1 MSIDLTAL
9 PIRAATPMP
18 QRAGGMQ
25 ASALGGAIL
34 QVDRMGDRWSFQF
47 ETPQMKL
54 EPDGRL
60 WQALFDQ
67 AEGAGAI
74 VRVKQPGFV
83 VGTPG
88 TPVVASNTAAGRSVP
103 LSGLTAGY
111 PVKAGQWLSI
121 IHAGRSYLDKV
132 VADVT
137 ASGGGTATVTLK
149 NLIRTPLSA
158 GDVVALAAPV
168 IEGVISG
175 DYNAPWPSNRLAAF
189 SFTVTEVR

>member
-18 QRAGGMQ
+18 YRAGGVQ

-47 ETPQMKL
+47 ETPMMQL
-54 EPDGRL
+54 EPDGRQ

-67 AEGAGAI
+67 AERAGAI
-74 VRVKQPGFV
+74 VRVVQPGFV
-83 VGTPG
+83 AIAPG
-88 TPVVASNTAAGRSVP
+88 APIVAADTALGRAIP
-103 LSGLTAGY
+103 LSGLTPAY
-111 PVKAGQWLSI
+111 PIRAGQWLSI
-121 IHAGRSYLDKV
+121 ISGGRRYLDKAVAEV
-132 VADVT
+132 VADS
-137 ASGGGTATVTLK
+137 AGLATVTIK
-149 NLIRTPLSA
+149 NLIRAPLSA
-158 GDVVALAAPV
+158 GDVVELAVPK

-175 DYNAPWPSNRLAAF
+175 DFNAPWPSNRLSSF